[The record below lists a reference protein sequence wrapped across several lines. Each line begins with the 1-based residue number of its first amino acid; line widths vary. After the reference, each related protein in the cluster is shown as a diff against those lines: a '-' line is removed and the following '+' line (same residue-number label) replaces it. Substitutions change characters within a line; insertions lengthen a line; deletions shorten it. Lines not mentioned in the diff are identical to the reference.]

1 MKKTRLLK
9 SLPILAAIVFLFN
22 TSSIKVN
29 AEGELTGKTATEIV
43 SMMDKGWNMGNT
55 FDATDGKKDDVYSQ
69 ETSWGN
75 PRASKE
81 LIQGVKAAGFNTI
94 RIPITWYRYED
105 KNNNYAIDEAF
116 MARVTEIVDYAMEED
131 LFVIINVHH
140 EKWVNDKDIDKNYV
154 EIGNRLKATWSQI
167 ADNFADYD
175 QHLIF
180 EGMNEPRAQGASYE
194 WTGNKDCYKAVNYL
208 NDVFVNTIRSNGK
221 GHNGERMLMIPGYA
235 ASSSQAVLESIE
247 IPNVGGKPAENIC
260 ISVHCYSPYEFCL
273 TDKQTSF
280 NPGNASDT
288 SDITR
293 LMSSCKRLF
302 IDNGIPV
309 VIGECGCTNSGNNN
323 SARLEWFAFFGA
335 QTKAKGI
342 PAIVWDNGA
351 KGSTGGECHSY
362 IDRKT
367 GEATAQDLIDAFIN
381 GAKDDVAKEAKDE
394 LFDFEPY
401 KDDTG
406 KLVPMSPS
414 VAGFTAKHLANQAKV
429 NHTEGAKVG
438 YSMKVSPQVENMTA
452 TSDISRFAGKNLK
465 ITAWVC
471 SDEPNTVTMSASQTE
486 DGFFTVNTSAE
497 WQELTLYVAVG
508 EGKTFLTFSADEKST
523 YYVDDISIEM
533 VDTLDVISNA
543 GDPSDK
549 STAQDQQGEEY
560 VDENG
565 NPVTVL
571 SVNIIIIYMLSS
583 VVGVTLLAALA
594 ILIGKWKK
602 AKKKNRQ

>member
-1 MKKTRLLK
+1 MKKTRLFK
-9 SLPILAAIVFLFN
+9 SLPILAAIVFLLN
-22 TSSIKVN
+22 TTSIDTF

-94 RIPITWYRYED
+94 RIPVTWYRFED

-116 MARVTEIVDYAMEED
+116 MARVTEIVDYAMDEG
-131 LFVIINVHH
+131 LFVIINLHH

-154 EIGNRLKATWSQI
+154 EIGKRLKATWSQI

-180 EGMNEPRAQGASYE
+180 EAMNEPRAQGANYE
-194 WTGNKDCYKAVNYL
+194 WTGNKDCYAAVNYL

-235 ASSSQAVLESIE
+235 ASSSQNVLDSIE

-273 TDKQTSF
+273 TDKQVAFDPKRS
-280 NPGNASDT
+280 ADT

-309 VIGECGCTNSGNNN
+309 IIGECGCTNSGNNN
-323 SARLEWFAFFGA
+323 DARLEWFAFFGA

-351 KGSTGGECHSY
+351 KGSTGGECHRY

-367 GEATAQDLIDAFIN
+367 GEAVAADLIEAFIK
-381 GAKDDVAKEAKDE
+381 GEKEEALPEAADVIY
-394 LFDFEPY
+394 DFEPH
-401 KDDTG
+401 DDGTG
-406 KLVPMSPS
+406 KLVPMGPS
-414 VAGFTAKHLANQAKV
+414 DAGFDQKHLSNQAKI
-429 NHTEGAKVG
+429 NHTDGAKVG
-438 YSMKVSPQVENMTA
+438 FSMKVDTEVEAMTVS
-452 TSDISRFAGKNLK
+452 TDISRFAGKNLK
-465 ITAWVC
+465 ITAWVR
-471 SDEPNTVTMSASQTE
+471 SDEPNTVTMNVSSDE
-486 DGFFTVNTSAE
+486 DGFFTVNTSDE
-497 WQELTLYVAVG
+497 WQGLTLYVG
-508 EGKTFLTFSADEKST
+508 LDEGRSFLVFSADEEKT

-533 VDTLDVISNA
+533 VDTLDVISDGSNLPDKTVNA
-543 GDPSDK
+543 
-549 STAQDQQGEEY
+549 DQTEEY

-583 VVGVTLLAALA
+583 VVGVTLLAVLA
-594 ILIGKWKK
+594 ILIGKRKK
-602 AKKKNRQ
+602 AKKKNKR

>member
-1 MKKTRLLK
+1 MKKTRLFK
-9 SLPILAAIVFLFN
+9 SLPILAAIVFLLN
-22 TSSIKVN
+22 TTSIDTF

-94 RIPITWYRYED
+94 RIPVTWYRFED

-116 MARVTEIVDYAMEED
+116 MARVTEIVDYAMDEG
-131 LFVIINVHH
+131 LFVIINLHH

-154 EIGNRLKATWSQI
+154 EIGKRLKATWSQI

-180 EGMNEPRAQGASYE
+180 EAMNEPRAQGANYE
-194 WTGNKDCYKAVNYL
+194 WTGNKDCYAAVNYL

-235 ASSSQAVLESIE
+235 ASSSQNVLDSIE

-273 TDKQTSF
+273 TDKQVAFDPKRS
-280 NPGNASDT
+280 ADT

-309 VIGECGCTNSGNNN
+309 IIGECGCTNSGNNN
-323 SARLEWFAFFGA
+323 DARLEWFAFFGA

-351 KGSTGGECHSY
+351 KGSTGGECHRY

-367 GEATAQDLIDAFIN
+367 GEAVAADLIEAFIK
-381 GAKDDVAKEAKDE
+381 GEKEEALPEAADVIY
-394 LFDFEPY
+394 DFEPH
-401 KDDTG
+401 DDGTG
-406 KLVPMSPS
+406 KLVPM
-414 VAGFTAKHLANQAKV
+414 G
-429 NHTEGAKVG
+429 
-438 YSMKVSPQVENMTA
+438 
-452 TSDISRFAGKNLK
+452 
-465 ITAWVC
+465 
-471 SDEPNTVTMSASQTE
+471 
-486 DGFFTVNTSAE
+486 
-497 WQELTLYVAVG
+497 
-508 EGKTFLTFSADEKST
+508 
-523 YYVDDISIEM
+523 
-533 VDTLDVISNA
+533 
-543 GDPSDK
+543 PSD
-549 STAQDQQGEEY
+549 A
-560 VDENG
+560 
-565 NPVTVL
+565 
-571 SVNIIIIYMLSS
+571 
-583 VVGVTLLAALA
+583 GVAF
-594 ILIGKWKK
+594 
-602 AKKKNRQ
+602 R

>member
-1 MKKTRLLK
+1 MKKTRLFK
-9 SLPILAAIVFLFN
+9 SLPILAAIVFLLN
-22 TSSIKVN
+22 TTSIDTF

-94 RIPITWYRYED
+94 RIPVTWYRFED

-116 MARVTEIVDYAMEED
+116 MARVTEIVDYAMDEG
-131 LFVIINVHH
+131 LFVIINLHH

-154 EIGNRLKATWSQI
+154 EIGKRLKATWSQI

-180 EGMNEPRAQGASYE
+180 EAMNEPRAQGANYE
-194 WTGNKDCYKAVNYL
+194 WTGNKDCYAAVNYL

-235 ASSSQAVLESIE
+235 ASSSQNVLDSIE

-273 TDKQTSF
+273 TDKQVAFDPKRST
-280 NPGNASDT
+280 DT

-309 VIGECGCTNSGNNN
+309 IIGECGCTNSGNNN
-323 SARLEWFAFFGA
+323 DARLEWFAFFGA

-351 KGSTGGECHSY
+351 KGSTGGECHRY

-367 GEATAQDLIDAFIN
+367 GEAVAADLIEAFIK
-381 GAKDDVAKEAKDE
+381 GEKEEALPEAADVIY
-394 LFDFEPY
+394 DFEPH
-401 KDDTG
+401 DDGSG
-406 KLVPMSPS
+406 KLVPMGPS
-414 VAGFTAKHLANQAKV
+414 DAGFDQKHLSNQAKI
-429 NHTEGAKVG
+429 NHTDGAKVG
-438 YSMKVSPQVENMTA
+438 FSMKVDTEVEAMTVS
-452 TSDISRFAGKNLK
+452 TDISRFAGKNLK
-465 ITAWVC
+465 ITAWVR
-471 SDEPNTVTMSASQTE
+471 SDEPNTVTMNVSSDE
-486 DGFFTVNTSAE
+486 DGFFTVNTSDE
-497 WQELTLYVAVG
+497 WQELTLYVG
-508 EGKTFLTFSADEKST
+508 LDEGRSFLVFSADEEKT

-533 VDTLDVISNA
+533 VDTLDVISDGSNLPDKTVNA
-543 GDPSDK
+543 
-549 STAQDQQGEEY
+549 DQTEEY

-583 VVGVTLLAALA
+583 VVGVTLLAVLA
-594 ILIGKWKK
+594 ILIGKRKK
-602 AKKKNRQ
+602 AKKKNKR

>member
-1 MKKTRLLK
+1 MKKTRLFK
-9 SLPILAAIVFLFN
+9 SLPILAGIVFLLN
-22 TSSIKVN
+22 TTSIDTF

-94 RIPITWYRYED
+94 RIPVTWYRFED

-116 MARVTEIVDYAMEED
+116 MARVTEIVDYAMDEG
-131 LFVIINVHH
+131 LFVIINLHH

-154 EIGNRLKATWSQI
+154 EIGKRLKATWSQI

-180 EGMNEPRAQGASYE
+180 EAMNEPRAQGANYE
-194 WTGNKDCYKAVNYL
+194 WTGNKDCYAAVNYL

-235 ASSSQAVLESIE
+235 ASSSQNVLDSIE

-273 TDKQTSF
+273 TDKQVAFDPKRS
-280 NPGNASDT
+280 ADT

-309 VIGECGCTNSGNNN
+309 IIGECGCTNSGNNN
-323 SARLEWFAFFGA
+323 DARLEWFAFFGA

-351 KGSTGGECHSY
+351 KGSTGGECHRY

-367 GEATAQDLIDAFIN
+367 GEAVAADLIEAFIK
-381 GAKDDVAKEAKDE
+381 GEKEEALPEAADVIY
-394 LFDFEPY
+394 DFEPH
-401 KDDTG
+401 DDGTG
-406 KLVPMSPS
+406 KLVPMGPS
-414 VAGFTAKHLANQAKV
+414 DAGFDQKHLSNQAKI
-429 NHTEGAKVG
+429 NHTDGAKVG
-438 YSMKVSPQVENMTA
+438 FSMKVDTEVEAMTVS
-452 TSDISRFAGKNLK
+452 TDISRFAGKNLK
-465 ITAWVC
+465 ITAWVR
-471 SDEPNTVTMSASQTE
+471 SDEPNTVTMNVSSDE
-486 DGFFTVNTSAE
+486 DGFFTVNTSDE
-497 WQELTLYVAVG
+497 WQELTLYVG
-508 EGKTFLTFSADEKST
+508 LDEGRSFLVFSADEEKT

-533 VDTLDVISNA
+533 VDTLDVISDGSNLPDKTVNA
-543 GDPSDK
+543 
-549 STAQDQQGEEY
+549 DQTEEY

-583 VVGVTLLAALA
+583 VVGVTLLAVLA
-594 ILIGKWKK
+594 ILIGKRKK
-602 AKKKNRQ
+602 AKKKNKR

>member
-1 MKKTRLLK
+1 MKKTRLFK
-9 SLPILAAIVFLFN
+9 SLPILAAIVFLLN
-22 TSSIKVN
+22 TTSIDTF

-81 LIQGVKAAGFNTI
+81 LIHGVKAAGFNTI
-94 RIPITWYRYED
+94 RIPVTWYRFED
-105 KNNNYAIDEAF
+105 KDNNYAIDEAF
-116 MARVTEIVDYAMEED
+116 MARVTEIVDYAMDEG
-131 LFVIINVHH
+131 LFVIINLHH
-140 EKWVNDKDIDKNYV
+140 EKWVNDKDIDKTYV
-154 EIGNRLKATWSQI
+154 EIGKRLKATWSQI

-180 EGMNEPRAQGASYE
+180 EGMNEPRAQGANYE
-194 WTGNKDCYKAVNYL
+194 WTGNKDCYAAVNYL

-235 ASSSQAVLESIE
+235 ASSSQNVLDSIE

-273 TDKQTSF
+273 TDKQVAFDPKRS
-280 NPGNASDT
+280 ADT

-309 VIGECGCTNSGNNN
+309 IIGECGCTNSGNNN
-323 SARLEWFAFFGA
+323 DARLEWFAFFGA
-335 QTKAKGI
+335 QAKAKGI

-351 KGSTGGECHSY
+351 KGSTGGECHRY

-367 GEATAQDLIDAFIN
+367 GEAVAADLIEAFIK
-381 GAKDDVAKEAKDE
+381 GEKEEALPEAADVIY
-394 LFDFEPY
+394 DFEPH
-401 KDDTG
+401 DDGTG
-406 KLVPMSPS
+406 KLVPMGPS
-414 VAGFTAKHLANQAKV
+414 DAGFDQKHLSNQAKI
-429 NHTEGAKVG
+429 NHTDGAKVG
-438 YSMKVSPQVENMTA
+438 FSMKVDTEVEAMTVS
-452 TSDISRFAGKNLK
+452 TDISRFAGKNLK
-465 ITAWVC
+465 ITAWVR
-471 SDEPNTVTMSASQTE
+471 SDEPNTVTMNVSSDE
-486 DGFFTVNTSAE
+486 DGFFTVNTSDE
-497 WQELTLYVAVG
+497 WQELTLYVG
-508 EGKTFLTFSADEKST
+508 LDEGRSFLSFSADEEKT

-533 VDTLDVISNA
+533 VDTLDVISDGSNLPDKTVNA
-543 GDPSDK
+543 
-549 STAQDQQGEEY
+549 DQTEEY

-583 VVGVTLLAALA
+583 VVGVTLLAVLA
-594 ILIGKWKK
+594 ILIGKRKK
-602 AKKKNRQ
+602 AKKKNKR

>member
-1 MKKTRLLK
+1 MKKTRLFK
-9 SLPILAAIVFLFN
+9 SLPILAAIVFLLN
-22 TSSIKVN
+22 TTSIDTF

-94 RIPITWYRYED
+94 RIPVTWYRFED

-116 MARVTEIVDYAMEED
+116 MARVTEIVDYAMDEG
-131 LFVIINVHH
+131 LFVILNLHH

-154 EIGNRLKATWSQI
+154 EIGKRLKATWSQI

-180 EGMNEPRAQGASYE
+180 EGMNEPRAQGANYE
-194 WTGNKDCYKAVNYL
+194 WTGNKDCYAAVNYL

-235 ASSSQAVLESIE
+235 ASSSQNVLDSIE

-273 TDKQTSF
+273 TDKQVAFDPKRS
-280 NPGNASDT
+280 ADT

-309 VIGECGCTNSGNNN
+309 IIGECGCTNSGNNN

-351 KGSTGGECHSY
+351 KGSTGGECHRY

-367 GEATAQDLIDAFIN
+367 GEAVATDLIEAFIK
-381 GAKDDVAKEAKDE
+381 GEKEEALPEAADVIYDYEPHDDG
-394 LFDFEPY
+394 
-401 KDDTG
+401 TG
-406 KLVPMSPS
+406 KLVPMGPTE
-414 VAGFTAKHLANQAKV
+414 AGFNQKHLANQAKI
-429 NHTEGAKVG
+429 NHTEDAKVG
-438 YSMKVSPQVENMTA
+438 YSMKVSSEVENMTA
-452 TSDISRFAGKNLK
+452 SSDISRYAGKNLK
-465 ITAWVC
+465 ITAWVR

-486 DGFFTVNTSAE
+486 DGFFTVNTADE

-508 EGKTFLTFSADEKST
+508 EGKTFLTFSADEKKT

-533 VDTLDVISNA
+533 VDTLDVISS
-543 GDPSDK
+543 GKDTSDK
-549 STAQDQQGEEY
+549 NASSDKQEEY

-571 SVNIIIIYMLSS
+571 SVNVIIIYMLSS

-602 AKKKNRQ
+602 SKKKNRQ

>member
-1 MKKTRLLK
+1 MKKTRLFK
-9 SLPILAAIVFLFN
+9 SLPILAAIVFLLN
-22 TSSIKVN
+22 TTSIDTF

-94 RIPITWYRYED
+94 RIPVTWYRFED

-116 MARVTEIVDYAMEED
+116 MARVTEIVDYAMDEG
-131 LFVIINVHH
+131 LFVIINLHH

-154 EIGNRLKATWSQI
+154 EIGKRLKATWSQI

-180 EGMNEPRAQGASYE
+180 EAMNEPRAQGANYE
-194 WTGNKDCYKAVNYL
+194 WTGNKDCYAAVNYL

-235 ASSSQAVLESIE
+235 ASSSQNVLDSIE

-273 TDKQTSF
+273 TDKQVAFDPKRS
-280 NPGNASDT
+280 ADT

-309 VIGECGCTNSGNNN
+309 IIGECGCTNSGNNN
-323 SARLEWFAFFGA
+323 DARLEWFAFFGA

-351 KGSTGGECHSY
+351 KGSTGGECHRY

-367 GEATAQDLIDAFIN
+367 GEAVAADLIEAFIK
-381 GAKDDVAKEAKDE
+381 GEKEEALPEAADVIY
-394 LFDFEPY
+394 DFEPH
-401 KDDTG
+401 DDGTG
-406 KLVPMSPS
+406 KLVPMGPS
-414 VAGFTAKHLANQAKV
+414 DAGFDQKHLSNQAKI
-429 NHTEGAKVG
+429 NHTDGAKVG
-438 YSMKVSPQVENMTA
+438 FSMKVDTEVEAMTVS
-452 TSDISRFAGKNLK
+452 TDISRFAGKNLK
-465 ITAWVC
+465 ITAWVR
-471 SDEPNTVTMSASQTE
+471 SDEPNTVTMNVSSDE
-486 DGFFTVNTSAE
+486 DGFFTVNTSDE
-497 WQELTLYVAVG
+497 WQELTLYVG
-508 EGKTFLTFSADEKST
+508 LDEGRSFLVFSADEEKT

-533 VDTLDVISNA
+533 VDTLDVISDGSNLPDKTVNA
-543 GDPSDK
+543 
-549 STAQDQQGEEY
+549 DQTEEY

-583 VVGVTLLAALA
+583 VVGVTLLAVLA
-594 ILIGKWKK
+594 ILIGKRKK
-602 AKKKNRQ
+602 AKKKNKR

>member
-1 MKKTRLLK
+1 MKKTRLFK
-9 SLPILAAIVFLFN
+9 SLPILAAIVFLLN
-22 TSSIKVN
+22 TTSIDTF

-94 RIPITWYRYED
+94 RIPVTWYRFED

-116 MARVTEIVDYAMEED
+116 MARVTEIVDYAMDEG
-131 LFVIINVHH
+131 LFVIINLHH

-154 EIGNRLKATWSQI
+154 EIGKRLKATWSQI

-180 EGMNEPRAQGASYE
+180 EAMNEPRAQGANYE
-194 WTGNKDCYKAVNYL
+194 WTGNKDCYAAVNYL

-235 ASSSQAVLESIE
+235 ASSSQNVLDSIE

-273 TDKQTSF
+273 TDKQVAFDPKRST
-280 NPGNASDT
+280 DT

-309 VIGECGCTNSGNNN
+309 IIGECGCTNSGNNN
-323 SARLEWFAFFGA
+323 DARLEWFAFFGA

-351 KGSTGGECHSY
+351 KGSTGGECHRY

-367 GEATAQDLIDAFIN
+367 GEAVAADLIEAFIK
-381 GAKDDVAKEAKDE
+381 GEKEEALPEAADVIY
-394 LFDFEPY
+394 DFEPH
-401 KDDTG
+401 DDGSG
-406 KLVPMSPS
+406 KLVPMGPS
-414 VAGFTAKHLANQAKV
+414 DAGFDQKHLSNQAKI
-429 NHTEGAKVG
+429 NHTDGAKVG
-438 YSMKVSPQVENMTA
+438 FSMKVDTEVEAMTVS
-452 TSDISRFAGKNLK
+452 TDISRFAGKNLK
-465 ITAWVC
+465 ITAWVR
-471 SDEPNTVTMSASQTE
+471 SDEPNTVTMNVSSDE
-486 DGFFTVNTSAE
+486 DGFFTVNTSDE
-497 WQELTLYVAVG
+497 WQELTLYVG
-508 EGKTFLTFSADEKST
+508 LDEGRSFLVFSADEEKT

-533 VDTLDVISNA
+533 VDTLDVISDGSNLPDKTVNA
-543 GDPSDK
+543 
-549 STAQDQQGEEY
+549 DQTEEY

-583 VVGVTLLAALA
+583 VVGVTLLAVLA
-594 ILIGKWKK
+594 ILIGKRKK
-602 AKKKNRQ
+602 EKKKNKR